1 MASFADSRSTEG
13 GARLE
18 QLIAI
23 DGNSLLHRAY
33 HALPPMT
40 TRAGV
45 PTGALH
51 GFLSMLLKLIERNP
65 DYLVVAFDLHGPTFR
80 HEQFEAYKA
89 GRKETDEDL
98 RAQFPLLK
106 DLLKAMGIAV
116 CETPRYEADD
126 ILGTFSRLCG
136 AQQIDAL
143 LVTGDRDALQ
153 LIDDH
158 THVLMTR
165 KGISETV
172 EFDRDVLKEQYG
184 LEPDRM
190 RDLKGLMGDNS
201 DNIPG
206 IPGVGE
212 KTAMKLLEDYGTL
225 ENVLSHAGELKGKL
239 AEKVAANAD
248 SARMSYEIG
257 TICTNAPIPLTIE
270 DCRFH
275 PETLPGARA
284 KLLELEMR
292 GIAGRFAGE
301 GATQSGSTDSAAVKA
316 ERVTLESIEDVIA
329 VMKDAGKIHRLA
341 IEAGQTVQFALE
353 PGRYYEIVQGAD
365 LFSTTIDETELFS
378 ALRPVFENADCEVLA
393 FDTKRLRHLLDR
405 FGIPLRAKVF
415 DAMIADYLLDAT
427 RPATSFPMLC
437 ERFDVNTAPNAAM
450 LFELRDRML
459 VQLQEANMTK
469 LYEEME
475 LPLSC
480 VLYDMEREGFRVDL
494 DILKQLQAQF
504 DEQSAALEKQIYE
517 STGET
522 FNILSPK
529 QLGEVLF
536 GKLGL
541 PAGKKNKSGFSTDAE
556 TLDSL
561 MDRHPAI
568 PLILEYRFLTKLK
581 STFIDGLLNVVGE
594 GNDRVRTQFNQCV
607 TATGRISSTEPN
619 MQNIPVRTPQG
630 REIRKAFIATEGN
643 LLVDADYSQIELRL
657 LAHIS
662 GDEGMIQAF
671 NSGKDIHR
679 TTASEV
685 FRVPFEEVTSEL
697 RSAAKAV
704 NFGIVYG
711 ISDFGLARNLNIPV
725 KRASEYIKLYF
736 DRYPGVKAYLD
747 RSVEEAKRN
756 GYAIT
761 MFDRRR
767 SMLELK
773 SSNYNTRS
781 FGERVAMNMPIQGTA
796 ADIIKLAMV
805 KVSEMLKERKLK
817 TKLILQVHDELIF
830 DVPNDEVEE
839 VVKLVHDCMEH
850 VAELSVELEADVK
863 VGQSWYETK

>member
-1 MASFADSRSTEG
+1 
-13 GARLE
+13 LK

-40 TRAGV
+40 TRAGT

-51 GFLSMLLKLIERNP
+51 GFISMLLKLVERHP
-65 DYLVVAFDLHGPTFR
+65 DYLVVAFDMHGPTFR
-80 HEQFEAYKA
+80 HEQYTEYKA
-89 GRKETDEDL
+89 GRKETEEDL

-106 DLLKAMGIAV
+106 DLLREMGISV

-126 ILGTFSRLCG
+126 ILGTFSRLCET
-136 AQQIDAL
+136 QQIDAL

-153 LIDDH
+153 LIDEH
-158 THVLMTR
+158 THVLLTK
-165 KGISETV
+165 KGISETI

-212 KTAMKLLEDYGTL
+212 KTALKLLEEYGTL
-225 ENVLSHAGELKGKL
+225 ENVLAHAGEIKGKMG
-239 AEKVAANAD
+239 EKVAANAD

-257 TICTNAPIPLTIE
+257 TICTNAPIPLSID

-275 PETLPGARA
+275 PEAMSGAHG

-292 GIAGRFAGE
+292 GIAARVGTD
-301 GATQSGSTDSAAVKA
+301 GAKA
-316 ERVTLESIEDVIA
+316 EETASTELTKAIRIAIESIADVNEA
-329 VMKDAGKIHRLA
+329 FCDASSVRQFA
-341 IEAGQTVQFALE
+341 IEAGQIVQFSLCSTQ
-353 PGRYYEIVQGAD
+353 YYEIVQGAD
-365 LFSTTIDETELFS
+365 LFSATIDEAALFR
-378 ALRPVFENADCEVLA
+378 AMQPIFENAECEVLA
-393 FDTKRLRHLLDR
+393 FDTKRLRHLLTR
-405 FGIPLRAKVF
+405 FGITLRARVF

-427 RPATSFPMLC
+427 RPATTFAMLC
-437 ERFDVNTAPNAAM
+437 ERYDPNAAPNAAM
-450 LFELRDRML
+450 LFELRERML
-459 VQLQEANMTK
+459 TQLQESNMTK
-469 LYEEME
+469 LYSEME
-475 LPLSC
+475 LPLSS
-480 VLYDMEREGFRVDL
+480 VLYEMEREGFRVDRAML
-494 DILKQLQAQF
+494 MQLQAQF
-504 DEQSAALEKQIYE
+504 NEQSETLAKQIYE

-536 GKLGL
+536 EKLGL
-541 PAGKKNKSGFSTDAE
+541 PTGKKNKSGFSTDAE
-556 TLDSL
+556 TLESL
-561 MDRHPAI
+561 ADRHPAI

-581 STFIDGLLNVVGE
+581 STFVDGLLNVVSDE
-594 GNDRVRTQFNQCV
+594 NDRVRTQFNQCV

-619 MQNIPVRTPQG
+619 MQNIPVRTSQG
-630 REIRKAFIATEGN
+630 REIRKAFIASEGN
-643 LLVDADYSQIELRL
+643 ILVDADYSQIELRL

-662 GDEGMIQAF
+662 GDEGMIHAF

-685 FRVPFEEVTSEL
+685 FRVPFEDVTSDL

-711 ISDFGLARNLNIPV
+711 ISDFGLARNLDIPV
-725 KRASEYIKLYF
+725 KRAAEYIKLYF

-747 RSVEEAKRN
+747 RSVEDAKRT
-756 GYAIT
+756 GYAVT

-767 SMLELK
+767 SMLELR

-805 KVSEMLKERKLK
+805 KVSEKLKARKLK

-830 DVPNDEVEE
+830 DVPMGEVDEV
-839 VVKLVHDCMEH
+839 VALVHDCMEH
-850 VAELSVELEADVK
+850 VASLSVELDADVK
-863 VGQSWYETK
+863 VGHTWYETK

>member
-1 MASFADSRSTEG
+1 MK
-13 GARLE
+13 

-23 DGNSLLHRAY
+23 DGNSLMHRAY

-65 DYLVVAFDLHGPTFR
+65 DYLVVAFDMHGPTFR

-89 GRKETDEDL
+89 GRRETEDDL
-98 RAQFPLLK
+98 RTQFPVLKELLRE
-106 DLLKAMGIAV
+106 MGVTV

-126 ILGTFSRLCG
+126 ILGTFARKCESEG
-136 AQQIDAL
+136 IDAL

-153 LIDDH
+153 LISER
-158 THVLMTR
+158 THVLMTK
-165 KGISETV
+165 KGISETI

-206 IPGVGE
+206 IAGVGE
-212 KTAMKLLEDYGTL
+212 KTAMKLLEEYGTL
-225 ENVLSHAGELKGKL
+225 ENVLAHAGEVKGKL
-239 AEKVAANAD
+239 GEKIAAGAD

-257 TICTNAPIPLTIE
+257 TICTDAPIPLSIE
-270 DCRFH
+270 DCKFR
-275 PETLPGARA
+275 PKAMSGART

-292 GIAGRFAGE
+292 GLAARIGGE
-301 GATQSGSTDSAAVKA
+301 SAQEATKQSDIPAAQ
-316 ERVTLESIEDVIA
+316 RVELDSIEA
-329 VMKDAGKIHRLA
+329 VREAIKKASPIKRLA
-341 IEAGQTVQFALE
+341 IEAGETVQFAFSPE
-353 PGRYYEIVQGAD
+353 TCYMVVQGAD
-365 LFSTTIDETELFS
+365 LFSTPIDEPSLYGEFK
-378 ALRPVFENADCEVLA
+378 PIFENKNCDVLA
-393 FDTKRLRHLLDR
+393 FDTKRLRHLLEK
-405 FGIPLRAKVF
+405 FSISLNATVF

-427 RPATSFPMLC
+427 RPATSFAMLC
-437 ERFDVNTAPNAAM
+437 ERVCPNQKQNVAM
-450 LFELRDRML
+450 LFSLQESMLRELE
-459 VQLQEANMTK
+459 EANMSK
-469 LYEEME
+469 LYSEME
-475 LPLSC
+475 LPLAS
-480 VLYDMEREGFRVDL
+480 VLFEMEHTGFRVDR
-494 DILKQLQAQF
+494 DILKQLQTQF
-504 DEQSAALEKQIYE
+504 NEQSEKLAKRIYE
-517 STGET
+517 LTGET

-536 GKLGL
+536 EKLGL
-541 PAGKKNKSGFSTDAE
+541 PTGRKNKSGFSTDAE
-556 TLDSL
+556 TLDAL
-561 MDRHPAI
+561 MDKHPAI
-568 PLILEYRFLTKLK
+568 SLIQEYRFITKLK
-581 STFIDGLLNVVGE
+581 STFVDGLLNVVSDQ
-594 GNDRVRTQFNQCV
+594 NDRVRTQFNQCI

-619 MQNIPVRTPQG
+619 MQNIPVRTQQG
-630 REIRKAFIATEGN
+630 REIRKAFVASEGN
-643 LLVDADYSQIELRL
+643 VLVDADYSQIELRL

-662 GDEGMIQAF
+662 GDEGMIAAF

-685 FRVPFEEVTSEL
+685 FRVPFAEVTNEQ

-711 ISDFGLARNLNIPV
+711 ISDFGLARNLDIPV
-725 KRASEYIKLYF
+725 KRAGEYIKLYF
-736 DRYPGVKAYLD
+736 DRYPGVKEYLD
-747 RSVEEAKRN
+747 RSVEDAKRL

-761 MFDRRR
+761 MFERRR
-767 SMLELK
+767 SLPELK

-805 KVSEMLKERKLK
+805 KVNAALQERGLQ

-830 DVPNDEVEE
+830 DVPKAEADEV
-839 VVKLVHDCMEH
+839 VALVHDCMEQ
-850 VAELSVELEADVK
+850 VVQLSVPLDADVK
-863 VGQSWYETK
+863 VGHSWYETK